1 MTTTADASVPGRKP
15 VISVLMAVYNAPKI
29 YLDAAITSILE
40 QSWRNL
46 EFIIVDDGSDV
57 ATGDRLQMWADHDER
72 IRLHKLPTNVGL
84 TKALNAGLKLARGD
98 YLARQDADD
107 ISESRRLAAQ
117 FEFLALHPE
126 VDAVGTDTILI
137 DVSGSKISE
146 MKIDSELRGLLRRN
160 LLVHGSM
167 LFRRKVFD
175 IIGGYDERMLLS
187 QDYELYLRM
196 LRLHRMKIGV
206 VPDVHYRLRQHSA
219 SLSSRRRVRQL
230 YYSVLAKSLTERQ
243 KSGFRY
249 LFRFCRNFTVDLI
262 FTHRLLIGPYIF
274 CLKNRAW
281 QSILR
286 LINDSRKVVER
297 PSKTNYGWYIVIGV
311 LSATVYVGLSI
322 LFVEIIKWNE
332 HVARWVPLFISASVT
347 YFGHFNFTFSL
358 LGNHRKHVKRFTT
371 QLLLLSG
378 LSALIVEGCSKYTD
392 FSPLATTGVL
402 AVLLPFINLI
412 FYQIYTFKKPRNQN
426 RPT

>member
-1 MTTTADASVPGRKP
+1 MTITADASVPERKP
-15 VISVLMAVYNAPKI
+15 VISVLMAVYNVPKI

-57 ATGDRLQMWADHDER
+57 GTGDRLQMWADHDER
-72 IRLHKLPTNVGL
+72 IRLHKLSTNVGL

-117 FEFLALHPE
+117 FKFLALHPE
-126 VDAVGTDTILI
+126 VDAVGTDAVLI
-137 DVSGSKISE
+137 DVSGSTIGD
-146 MKIDSELRGLLRRN
+146 MKIDPELQGLSRRN

-167 LFRRKVFD
+167 LFRRHVFD
-175 IIGGYDERMLLS
+175 ILGGYDERMRLS

-196 LRLHRMKIGV
+196 LRFYSMKIGV
-206 VPDVHYRLRQHSA
+206 LPEVHYRLRQHSA
-219 SLSSRRRVRQL
+219 SLSRRRMFRQL
-230 YYSVLAKSLTERQ
+230 YYSVMAKSLTEPH
-243 KSGFRY
+243 KSWFRY
-249 LFRFCRNFTVDLI
+249 AFGFCLDLTVDLI
-262 FTHRLLIGPYIF
+262 LTHRLLLGPYIF

-286 LINDSRKVVER
+286 FINDSRKVVER
-297 PSKTNYGWYIVIGV
+297 PSKTNYGWYIVFGV
-311 LSATVYVGLSI
+311 ISATFYVGLSI

-358 LGNHRKHVKRFTT
+358 LGNHRKHVKRFIT

-378 LSALIVEGCSKYTD
+378 LSVLIVEGCSKYTD

-402 AVLLPFINLI
+402 AVLLSFINLI
-412 FYQIYTFKKPRNQN
+412 FYQIYTFKKP
-426 RPT
+426 